1 MLDIMIKVIVFFIIT
16 IYSLAYESDIDSLFI
31 EEKIEKSNSCI
42 IEQEVKVE
50 TIDPIL
56 LRDTYSRRA
65 MNYIYAQLF
74 QSDKNGEISPYL
86 LAEYRWNDEMEMY
99 CKLRDDIYFSNGDK
113 ITSKDVKESL
123 ENYMNN
129 GYMNSLYSSIRQ
141 IKVLNEKE
149 FLILLN
155 YPDTELEIGLSN
167 PLMSILKRENEKII
181 TSGKYAIEKIER
193 NEIKLKKNEYYF
205 QEKLPFEKLEIKGE
219 LNSYQRIINS
229 FNVDNYYTYD
239 LYKEDIENA
248 KKIGDIK
255 GKEIVEDSVYDIIS
269 LVFGKKK
276 NYSLEEKKALES
288 LLNRDEIT
296 VYPKEMFDVKIS
308 FLEKKYNKEEAIR
321 FLKESGVFDNKI
333 KIMCLNTVHNRNY
346 AQYVAHDLIES
357 GLNVEVE
364 IYNLD
369 KFLDKLRKK
378 DYDIGLY
385 NITINKTYPIT
396 SLEKTI
402 IGELVDYELEDSLLY
417 FFNLFKEEKNR
428 EYRERILDKIFYL
441 TYSSRYFIPL
451 AHKQTYILK
460 NK

>member
-1 MLDIMIKVIVFFIIT
+1 MIKVIVFFIIT
-16 IYSLAYESDIDSLFI
+16 IYSLASENEINSLFI
-31 EEKIEKSNSCI
+31 EEKIEKNNNFV
-42 IEQEVKVE
+42 IEQEVRVE

-56 LRDTYSRRA
+56 IRDTYSRRA
-65 MNYIYAQLF
+65 MSYIYAQLF
-74 QSDKNGEISPYL
+74 QINNNREVTPYL
-86 LAEYRWNDEMEMY
+86 LAEYRWNDVMEMY

-113 ITSKDVKESL
+113 ITSKDVKESI

-129 GYMNSLYSSIRQ
+129 GYMNSLYSSIRK
-141 IKVLNEKE
+141 IKVLNEEE

-155 YPDTELEIGLSN
+155 YPDTELEIGLSS

-181 TSGKYAIEKIER
+181 TSGKYDIEEIER
-193 NEIKLKKNEYYF
+193 NKIKLKKNEYYF
-205 QEKLPFEKLEIKGE
+205 QENLPFEKLEIKGE

-229 FNVDNYYTYD
+229 FNMDNYYSYD

-248 KKIGDIK
+248 KKIGDLK
-255 GKEIVEDSVYDIIS
+255 GKEIVEDSVYDIVS

-296 VYPKEMFDVKIS
+296 VYPKERVDVKIL
-308 FLEKKYNKEEAIR
+308 FLEKKYNKEEAIKL
-321 FLKESGVFDNKI
+321 LKENGVFNNKI
-333 KIMCLNTVHNRNY
+333 KIMCINTVHNRNY

-357 GLNVEVE
+357 GLDVEVE

-385 NITINKTYPIT
+385 NITINKIYPMT
-396 SLEKTI
+396 SLEKII

-417 FFNLFKEEKNR
+417 FFNLLKEEKNK
-428 EYRERILDKIFYL
+428 EYKEKILDKIFYL
-441 TYSSRYFIPL
+441 IYSSRYFIPL
-451 AHKQTYILK
+451 VYKQTYILK

>member
-1 MLDIMIKVIVFFIIT
+1 MIKVIVFFIIT
-16 IYSLAYESDIDSLFI
+16 IYSLASENEINSLFI
-31 EEKIEKSNSCI
+31 EEKIEKNNNFV
-42 IEQEVKVE
+42 IEQEVRVE

-56 LRDTYSRRA
+56 IRDTYSRRA
-65 MNYIYAQLF
+65 MSYIYAQLF
-74 QSDKNGEISPYL
+74 QINNNREVIPYL

-113 ITSKDVKESL
+113 ITSKDVKESI

-129 GYMNSLYSSIRQ
+129 GYMNSLYSSIRK
-141 IKVLNEKE
+141 IKVLNEEE

-155 YPDTELEIGLSN
+155 YPDTELEIGLSS

-181 TSGKYAIEKIER
+181 TSGKYDVEEIER
-193 NEIKLKKNEYYF
+193 NKIKLKKNEYYF
-205 QEKLPFEKLEIKGE
+205 QENLPFEKLEIKGE

-229 FNVDNYYTYD
+229 FNVDNYYSYD

-248 KKIGDIK
+248 KKIGDLK
-255 GKEIVEDSVYDIIS
+255 GKEIVEDSVYDIVS

-296 VYPKEMFDVKIS
+296 VYPKERVDVKIL
-308 FLEKKYNKEEAIR
+308 FLEKKYNKEEAIKL
-321 FLKESGVFDNKI
+321 LKENGVFNNKI
-333 KIMCLNTVHNRNY
+333 KIMCINTVHNRNY

-357 GLNVEVE
+357 GLDVEVE

-385 NITINKTYPIT
+385 NITINKIYPMT
-396 SLEKTI
+396 SLEKII

-417 FFNLFKEEKNR
+417 FFNLLKEEKNK
-428 EYRERILDKIFYL
+428 EYKKKILDKIFYL
-441 TYSSRYFIPL
+441 IYSSRYFIPL
-451 AHKQTYILK
+451 VYKQTYILK